1 MNKKFK
7 IILVTLSLIVVGMAL
22 FIAIGLYGMEIEDRY
37 GDNQDIFYRSRQGDI
52 VVNHQTKEL
61 GEIKK
66 TWTRFYVVNKLDTI
80 DTNDWW
86 DDKNIEIYKVT
97 DSEPLDK
104 SYNYSEFEKLKEEG
118 KLELKKK
125 LRQ

>member
-7 IILVTLSLIVVGMAL
+7 IILGTISLIVVGMAL

-52 VVNHQTKEL
+52 VVNHQTKEF

-97 DSEPLDK
+97 DLEPLDK
-104 SYNYSEFEKLKEEG
+104 SFNYSEFEKLKEEG
-118 KLELKKK
+118 KLELKMK
-125 LRQ
+125 LR

>member
-1 MNKKFK
+1 
-7 IILVTLSLIVVGMAL
+7 MAL
-22 FIAIGLYGMEIEDRY
+22 FIAVGLYGMEIEDRY

-52 VVNHQTKEL
+52 VVNHQTKQF

-86 DDKNIEIYKVT
+86 DDKNIEIYEVT
-97 DSEPLDK
+97 DSESLDK
-104 SYNYSEFEKLKEEG
+104 SFNYSDFDTLKEEG
-118 KLELKKK
+118 KLELKQK
-125 LRQ
+125 LR

>member
-7 IILVTLSLIVVGMAL
+7 IILGTLSLIVVGMAL

-37 GDNQDIFYRSRQGDI
+37 GDSQDIFYRSWQGDI
-52 VVNHQTKEL
+52 VVNHQTKEF

-80 DTNDWW
+80 DTYDWW
-86 DDKNIEIYKVT
+86 DDKNIEIYNVT
-97 DSEPLDK
+97 DSESIDY
-104 SYNYSEFEKLKEEG
+104 SFDYSEFEKLKEVG

-125 LRQ
+125 LR